1 MGRIPEATSGVLL
14 RTLGCRLNQAESDE
28 IRDAFAARGVRSV
41 GSADR
46 PEVVVVNTCTVTA
59 EASKASRKLIR
70 AAVRDYPGARV
81 VVTGCY
87 AVAEPQVVSAIT
99 GVDRVVP
106 NKDKETLAAEVAD
119 AMSSPRNGRPVLATV
134 PGPRAN
140 LKVQT
145 GCDERCTFCIVPRTR
160 GGLESR
166 PARQVL
172 AAADAYV
179 ARGVR
184 EIVLTGVH
192 LGKYGA
198 DRGERGALTSLLEQL
213 CAIPGLE
220 RVRLSSIEASQVDND
235 LLRVLAAEPKMCR
248 HLHLPLQTG
257 DPDVWRAMRR
267 PGTLGH
273 YLSIAARARELIPEV
288 SLTTDVMVGYPR
300 EDEAAFR
307 RTLRVVALVGFQKLH
322 VFRFSARPGT
332 TAARLEVRG
341 SEEVC
346 RDRSRRVRE
355 LGDHLRRAWLRGHEG
370 RRVRVLVEEAG
381 RARGAHPRRPR
392 LSGFTD
398 NYLRVHTSGSAG
410 LVGSLLE
417 VAVTS
422 SGHDSVE
429 GDIVDGLRV
438 LQDRGG
444 LASD

>member
-1 MGRIPEATSGVLL
+1 MGRIPDATSGVLL

-28 IRDAFAARGVRSV
+28 IRDAFAARGMHSV
-41 GSADR
+41 GPAER

-59 EASKASRKLIR
+59 EAAKASRKLIR
-70 AAVRDYPGARV
+70 AAVRDHPEARV

-87 AVAEPQVVSAIT
+87 AVAEPQAVAAIT

-119 AMSSPRNGRPVLATV
+119 SLSPPRNGRPVAVTA

-145 GCDERCTFCIVPRTR
+145 GCDEHCTFCIVPRTR

-166 PARQVL
+166 PPRQVL
-172 AAADAYV
+172 AAADACV
-179 ARGVR
+179 ARGVK

-192 LGKYGA
+192 LGKYGL
-198 DRGERGALTSLLEQL
+198 DRGKPGALLSLLEQL
-213 CAIPGLE
+213 CAISGLE
-220 RVRLSSIEASQVDND
+220 RVRLSSIEASQVDDD
-235 LLRVLAAEPKMCR
+235 LLRMLATEPKLCR

-257 DPDVWRAMRR
+257 DPDVWRAMCR
-267 PGTLGH
+267 PGTLRH
-273 YLSIAARARELIPEV
+273 YLSVTARARELIPDV
-288 SLTTDVMVGYPR
+288 SLTTDVLVGYPG
-300 EDEAAFR
+300 EDEGAFR
-307 RTLRVVALVGFQKLH
+307 RTLWVVELVGFQKLH

-332 TAARLEVRG
+332 AAARLEVRRWD
-341 SEEVC
+341 EVC
-346 RDRSRRVRE
+346 RERSQRVRE
-355 LGDHLRRAWLRGHEG
+355 LGDHLRREWLRGHEG

-381 RARGAHPRRPR
+381 NARGTHPGRPR

-410 LVGSLLE
+410 LVGSLVE